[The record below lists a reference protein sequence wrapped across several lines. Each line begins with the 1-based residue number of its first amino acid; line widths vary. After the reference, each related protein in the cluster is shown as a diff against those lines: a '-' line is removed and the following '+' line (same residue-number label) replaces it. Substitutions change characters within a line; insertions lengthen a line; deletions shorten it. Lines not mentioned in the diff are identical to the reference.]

1 MSRTIRGRTTFLLS
15 LALCFIIAATVL
27 FGGCADLSKDP
38 AGGYQVTDVEG
49 NVVTITQKPQ
59 RILTVSA
66 GTDELMLGLV
76 EPERM
81 AAINEALADREHTNV
96 PWVCDQISTVI
107 GRAPSVE
114 QVASL
119 HPDLVV
125 VTPWISRENID
136 AIRTLNVPVIV
147 CKSAATIEDI
157 QDNIRLFAAAVGEQ
171 ERGERLIGKMED
183 KLTEIR
189 AKVDAVPEKKKHKSI
204 ALISIMVNYGG
215 AGCIFDELCRYTDA
229 VNAKAAAGNRTG
241 QEMTKEQLVAAN
253 PDYLFFPSYEDHAT
267 NEENYGQ
274 QYLEDPS
281 LAQMTAV
288 RAQQIGHP
296 WARYVYNLSQDVVY
310 GIQETAWILYGDEF
324 KQSRHEFLTAVE

>member
-1 MSRTIRGRTTFLLS
+1 MRRHMRALAALTVIFAALL
-15 LALCFIIAATVL
+15 L
-27 FGGCADLSKDP
+27 GGCINSSEQQ
-38 AGGYQVTDVEG
+38 AGGYQITDVEG
-49 NVVTITQKPQ
+49 TVVTFEHKPQ

-81 AAINEALADREHTNV
+81 AAINESLADREHTNI
-96 PWVCDQISTVI
+96 PWVCDRIPTVI
-107 GRAPSVE
+107 PRSPSVE
-114 QVASL
+114 QIAAL

-125 VTPWISRENID
+125 VTPWMPRENID
-136 AIRTLNVPVIV
+136 AIRELNVPVLV
-147 CKSAATIEDI
+147 CKSAATMEDI
-157 QDNIRLFAAAVGEQ
+157 HDNIRLYAAAVGEV
-171 ERGERLIGKMED
+171 ERGEKLIGMMEE
-183 KLTEIR
+183 KLAEIR
-189 AKVDAVPEKKKHKSI
+189 AKVEKVPEEKKHKSI

-215 AGCIFDELCRYTDA
+215 AGCTFDELCRYTDSI
-229 VNAKAAAGNRTG
+229 NAKAAAGNRMG

-253 PDYLFFPSYEDHAT
+253 PDYLFFPSYEDGAT
-267 NEENYGQ
+267 NEENYGR

-288 RAQQIGHP
+288 RERQIGHP
-296 WARYVYNLSQDVVY
+296 WARYVYNLSQDIVY

>member
-1 MSRTIRGRTTFLLS
+1 MRRHMRALAALTVIFAALL
-15 LALCFIIAATVL
+15 I
-27 FGGCADLSKDP
+27 GGCINSSEQQ

-49 NVVTITQKPQ
+49 TVVEFTHKPQ

-81 AAINEALADREHTNV
+81 AAINESLADREHTNI
-96 PWVCDQISTVI
+96 PWVCDRIPTVI
-107 GRAPSVE
+107 PRSPSVE
-114 QVASL
+114 QIAAL
-119 HPDLVV
+119 RPDLVV
-125 VTPWISRENID
+125 VTPWMPRENID
-136 AIRTLNVPVIV
+136 AIRELNVPVLV
-147 CKSAATIEDI
+147 CKSAATMEDI
-157 QDNIRLFAAAVGEQ
+157 HDNIRLYAAAVGEV
-171 ERGERLIGKMED
+171 ERGEKLIGMMEE
-183 KLTEIR
+183 KLAEIR
-189 AKVDAVPEKKKHKSI
+189 AKVEKIPEEKKHKSI

-215 AGCIFDELCRYTDA
+215 AGCTFDELCRYTDSI
-229 VNAKAAAGNRTG
+229 NAKAAAGNRMG

-253 PDYLFFPSYEDHAT
+253 PDYLFFPSYEDGAT
-267 NEENYGQ
+267 NEENYGR

-288 RAQQIGHP
+288 RERQIGHP
-296 WARYVYNLSQDVVY
+296 WARYVYNLSQDIVY

>member
-1 MSRTIRGRTTFLLS
+1 MRRHMRALAALTVIFAALL
-15 LALCFIIAATVL
+15 I
-27 FGGCADLSKDP
+27 GGCINSSEQQV
-38 AGGYQVTDVEG
+38 GGYQITDVEG
-49 NVVTITQKPQ
+49 KVVTFEHKPQ

-81 AAINEALADREHTNV
+81 AAINESLADREHTNI
-96 PWVCDQISTVI
+96 PWVCDRIPTVI
-107 GRAPSVE
+107 PRSPSVE
-114 QVASL
+114 QIAAL

-125 VTPWISRENID
+125 VTPWMPRENID
-136 AIRTLNVPVIV
+136 AIRELNVPVLV
-147 CKSAATIEDI
+147 CKSAATMEDI
-157 QDNIRLFAAAVGEQ
+157 HDNIRLYAAAVGEV
-171 ERGERLIGKMED
+171 ERGEKLIGMMEE
-183 KLTEIR
+183 KLAEIR
-189 AKVDAVPEKKKHKSI
+189 AKVEKVPEEKKHKSI

-215 AGCIFDELCRYTDA
+215 AGCTFDELCRYTDSI
-229 VNAKAAAGNRTG
+229 NAKAAAGNRMG

-253 PDYLFFPSYEDHAT
+253 PDYLFFPSYEDGAT
-267 NEENYGQ
+267 NEENYGR

-288 RAQQIGHP
+288 RERQIGHP
-296 WARYVYNLSQDVVY
+296 WARYVYNLSQDIVY

>member
-1 MSRTIRGRTTFLLS
+1 MRRHMRALAALTVIFAALL
-15 LALCFIIAATVL
+15 I
-27 FGGCADLSKDP
+27 GGCINSSEQQ
-38 AGGYQVTDVEG
+38 AGGYQITDVEG
-49 NVVTITQKPQ
+49 TVVTFEHKPQ

-81 AAINEALADREHTNV
+81 AAINESLADREHTNI
-96 PWVCDQISTVI
+96 PWVCDRIPTVI
-107 GRAPSVE
+107 PRSPSVE
-114 QVASL
+114 QIAAL

-125 VTPWISRENID
+125 VTPWMPRENID
-136 AIRTLNVPVIV
+136 AIRELNVPVLV
-147 CKSAATIEDI
+147 CKSAATMEDI
-157 QDNIRLFAAAVGEQ
+157 HDNIRLYAAAVGEV
-171 ERGERLIGKMED
+171 ERGEKLIGMMEE
-183 KLTEIR
+183 KLAEIR
-189 AKVDAVPEKKKHKSI
+189 AKVEKVPEEKKHKSI

-215 AGCIFDELCRYTDA
+215 AGCTFDELCRYTDSI
-229 VNAKAAAGNRTG
+229 NAKAAAGNRMG

-253 PDYLFFPSYEDHAT
+253 PDYLFFPSYEDGAT
-267 NEENYGQ
+267 NEENYGR

-288 RAQQIGHP
+288 RERQIGHP
-296 WARYVYNLSQDVVY
+296 WARYVYNLSQDIVY

>member
-1 MSRTIRGRTTFLLS
+1 MSRKKQVIAFFIAVLTVCFL
-15 LALCFIIAATVL
+15 T
-27 FGGCADLSKDP
+27 GCIDLSKEP

-49 NVVTITQKPQ
+49 TVVTFKHKPQ

-81 AAINEALADREHTNV
+81 AAINESLADREHTNI
-96 PWVCDQISTVI
+96 PWVCDRIPTIIPRS
-107 GRAPSVE
+107 PSVE
-114 QVASL
+114 QIAAL

-125 VTPWISRENID
+125 VTPWMPRENID
-136 AIRTLNVPVIV
+136 AIRELNVPVVV
-147 CKSAATIEDI
+147 CKSAATMEDI
-157 QDNIRLFAAAVGEQ
+157 HDNIRLYAAAVGEA
-171 ERGERLIGKMED
+171 ERGEKLIGMMEE
-183 KLTEIR
+183 KLAEIR
-189 AKVDAVPEKKKHKSI
+189 AKVAEVPEEKKHKSI

-215 AGCIFDELCRYTDA
+215 AGCTFDELCRYTDSI
-229 VNAKAAAGNRTG
+229 NAKAAAGNRMG

-253 PDYLFFPSYEDHAT
+253 PDYLFFPSYEDGAT
-267 NEENYGQ
+267 NEENYGR

-288 RAQQIGHP
+288 RERQIGHP
-296 WARYVYNLSQDVVY
+296 WARYVYNLSQDIVY

>member
-1 MSRTIRGRTTFLLS
+1 MRRHMRALAALTVIFAALL
-15 LALCFIIAATVL
+15 I
-27 FGGCADLSKDP
+27 GGCINSSEQQ

-49 NVVTITQKPQ
+49 TVVEFTHKPQ

-81 AAINEALADREHTNV
+81 AAINESLADREHTNI
-96 PWVCDQISTVI
+96 PWVCDRIPTVI
-107 GRAPSVE
+107 PRSPSVE
-114 QVASL
+114 QIAAL

-125 VTPWISRENID
+125 VTPWMPRENID
-136 AIRTLNVPVIV
+136 AIRELNVPVLV
-147 CKSAATIEDI
+147 CKSAATMEDI
-157 QDNIRLFAAAVGEQ
+157 HDNIRLYAAAVGEV
-171 ERGERLIGKMED
+171 ERGEKLIGMMEE
-183 KLTEIR
+183 KLAEIR
-189 AKVDAVPEKKKHKSI
+189 AKVAEVPEEKKHKSI

-215 AGCIFDELCRYTDA
+215 AGCTFDELCRYTDSI
-229 VNAKAAAGNRTG
+229 NAKAAAGNRMG

-253 PDYLFFPSYEDHAT
+253 PDYLFFPSYEDGAT
-267 NEENYGQ
+267 NEENYGR

-288 RAQQIGHP
+288 RERQVGHP
-296 WARYVYNLSQDVVY
+296 WARYVYNLSQDIVY

>member
-1 MSRTIRGRTTFLLS
+1 MRRHMRALAALTVIFAALL
-15 LALCFIIAATVL
+15 I
-27 FGGCADLSKDP
+27 GGCINSSEQQ

-49 NVVTITQKPQ
+49 TVVEFTHKPQ

-81 AAINEALADREHTNV
+81 AAINESLADREHTNI
-96 PWVCDQISTVI
+96 PWVCDRIPTVI
-107 GRAPSVE
+107 PRSPSVE
-114 QVASL
+114 QIAAL
-119 HPDLVV
+119 RPDLVV
-125 VTPWISRENID
+125 VTPWMSRENID
-136 AIRTLNVPVIV
+136 AIRELNVPVLV
-147 CKSAATIEDI
+147 CKSAATMEDI
-157 QDNIRLFAAAVGEQ
+157 HDNIRLYAAAVGEV
-171 ERGERLIGKMED
+171 ERGEKLIGMMEE
-183 KLTEIR
+183 KLAEIR
-189 AKVDAVPEKKKHKSI
+189 AKVEKVPEEKKHKSI

-215 AGCIFDELCRYTDA
+215 AGCTFDELCRYTDSI
-229 VNAKAAAGNRTG
+229 NAKAAAGNRMG

-253 PDYLFFPSYEDHAT
+253 PDYLFFPSYEDGAT
-267 NEENYGQ
+267 NEENYGR

-288 RAQQIGHP
+288 RERQIGHP
-296 WARYVYNLSQDVVY
+296 WARYIYNLSQDIVY

>member
-1 MSRTIRGRTTFLLS
+1 MNPKWTC
-15 LALCFIIAATVL
+15 LAFCIVL
-27 FGGCADLSKDP
+27 FTALFLSGCAELSKDP
-38 AGGYQVTDVEG
+38 VGGYQVTDVEG
-49 NVVTITQKPQ
+49 TVVTIAHKPQ

-81 AAINEALADREHTNV
+81 VAINEALADREHTNI
-96 PWVCDQISTVI
+96 PWVSDRIPTVI
-107 GRAPSVE
+107 GRGPSVE
-114 QVASL
+114 QIAAL
-119 HPDLVV
+119 RPDLVV
-125 VTPWISRENID
+125 VTPWIPRENID
-136 AIRTLNVPVIV
+136 AIRALNVPVLV
-147 CKSAATIEDI
+147 CKSASTIADI
-157 QDNIRLFAAAVGEQ
+157 HDNIRLFAAAVGEQ
-171 ERGERLIGKMED
+171 ERGEKLIGMMEE

-189 AKVDAVPEKKKHKSI
+189 AKVAAVPEEKKHKSI

-229 VNAKAAAGNRTG
+229 INTKAAAGNRTG

-253 PDYLFFPSYEDHAT
+253 PDYLFFPSYEDNAT
-267 NEENYGQ
+267 NEENYGS

-288 RAQQIGHP
+288 REKQIGHP

-310 GIQETAWILYGDEF
+310 GIQETAWILYGDDF

>member
-1 MSRTIRGRTTFLLS
+1 MRRHMRALAALTVIFAALL
-15 LALCFIIAATVL
+15 I
-27 FGGCADLSKDP
+27 GGCINSSEQQ

-49 NVVTITQKPQ
+49 TVVEFTHKPQ

-81 AAINEALADREHTNV
+81 AAINESLADREHTNI
-96 PWVCDQISTVI
+96 PWVCDRIPTVI
-107 GRAPSVE
+107 PRSPSVE
-114 QVASL
+114 QIAAL

-125 VTPWISRENID
+125 VTPWMPRENID
-136 AIRTLNVPVIV
+136 AIRELNVPVLV
-147 CKSAATIEDI
+147 CKSAATMEDI
-157 QDNIRLFAAAVGEQ
+157 HDNIRLYAAAVGEV
-171 ERGERLIGKMED
+171 ERGEKLIGMMEE
-183 KLTEIR
+183 KLAEIR
-189 AKVDAVPEKKKHKSI
+189 AKVEKVPEEKKHKSI

-215 AGCIFDELCRYTDA
+215 AGCTFDELCRYTDSI
-229 VNAKAAAGNRTG
+229 NAKAAAGNRMG

-253 PDYLFFPSYEDHAT
+253 PDYLFFPSYEDGAT
-267 NEENYGQ
+267 NEENYGR

-288 RAQQIGHP
+288 RERQIGHP
-296 WARYVYNLSQDVVY
+296 WARYVYNLSQDIVY
-310 GIQETAWILYGDEF
+310 GIQETAWILYGDDF

>member
-1 MSRTIRGRTTFLLS
+1 MRRHMRALAALTVIFVALL
-15 LALCFIIAATVL
+15 I
-27 FGGCADLSKDP
+27 GGCINSSEQQ

-49 NVVTITQKPQ
+49 TVVEFTHKPQ

-81 AAINEALADREHTNV
+81 AAINESLADREHTNI
-96 PWVCDQISTVI
+96 PWVCDRIPTVI
-107 GRAPSVE
+107 PRSPSVE
-114 QVASL
+114 QIAAL
-119 HPDLVV
+119 RPDLVV
-125 VTPWISRENID
+125 VTPWMSRENID
-136 AIRTLNVPVIV
+136 AIRELNVPVLV
-147 CKSAATIEDI
+147 CKSAATMEDI
-157 QDNIRLFAAAVGEQ
+157 HDNIRLYAAAVGEA
-171 ERGERLIGKMED
+171 ERGEKLIGMMEE
-183 KLTEIR
+183 KLAEIR
-189 AKVDAVPEKKKHKSI
+189 TKVAAVPEEKKHKSI

-215 AGCIFDELCRYTDA
+215 AGCTFDELCRYTDSI
-229 VNAKAAAGNRTG
+229 NAKAAAGNRMG

-253 PDYLFFPSYEDHAT
+253 PDYLFFPSYEDGAT
-267 NEENYGQ
+267 NEENYGR

-288 RAQQIGHP
+288 RERQIGHP
-296 WARYVYNLSQDVVY
+296 WARYVYNLSQDIVY

>member
-1 MSRTIRGRTTFLLS
+1 MRRHMRALAALTVIFAALL
-15 LALCFIIAATVL
+15 I
-27 FGGCADLSKDP
+27 GGCINSSEQQ

-49 NVVTITQKPQ
+49 TVVEFTHKPQ

-81 AAINEALADREHTNV
+81 AAINESLADREHTNI
-96 PWVCDQISTVI
+96 PWVCDRIPTVI
-107 GRAPSVE
+107 PRSPSVE
-114 QVASL
+114 QIAAL

-125 VTPWISRENID
+125 VTPWTSRENID
-136 AIRTLNVPVIV
+136 AIRELNVPVLV
-147 CKSAATIEDI
+147 CKSAATMEDI
-157 QDNIRLFAAAVGEQ
+157 HDNIRLYAAAVGEV
-171 ERGERLIGKMED
+171 ERGEKLIGMMEK
-183 KLTEIR
+183 KLAEIR
-189 AKVDAVPEKKKHKSI
+189 AKVEKVPEEKKHKSI

-215 AGCIFDELCRYTDA
+215 AGCTFDELCRYTDSI
-229 VNAKAAAGNRTG
+229 NAKAAAGNRMG

-253 PDYLFFPSYEDHAT
+253 PDYLFFPSYEDGAT
-267 NEENYGQ
+267 NEENYGR

-288 RAQQIGHP
+288 RERQIGHP
-296 WARYVYNLSQDVVY
+296 WARYVYNLSQDIVY

>member
-1 MSRTIRGRTTFLLS
+1 MSRKKQVIAFFIAVLTVCFL
-15 LALCFIIAATVL
+15 T
-27 FGGCADLSKDP
+27 GCIDLSKDP
-38 AGGYQVTDVEG
+38 TGGYQVTDVEG
-49 NVVTITQKPQ
+49 TVVTFKHKPQ

-81 AAINEALADREHTNV
+81 AAINESLADREHTNI
-96 PWVCDQISTVI
+96 PWVCDRIPTVI
-107 GRAPSVE
+107 PRSPSVE
-114 QVASL
+114 QIAAL

-125 VTPWISRENID
+125 VTPWMPRENID
-136 AIRTLNVPVIV
+136 AIRELNVPVVV
-147 CKSAATIEDI
+147 CKSAATMEDI
-157 QDNIRLFAAAVGEQ
+157 HDNIRLYAAAVGEA
-171 ERGERLIGKMED
+171 ERGEKLIGMMEE
-183 KLTEIR
+183 KLAEIR
-189 AKVDAVPEKKKHKSI
+189 SKVAAVPEEKKHKSI

-215 AGCIFDELCRYTDA
+215 AGCTFDELCHYTDSI
-229 VNAKAAAGNRTG
+229 NAKAAAGNRMG

-253 PDYLFFPSYEDHAT
+253 PDYLFFPSYEDGAT
-267 NEENYGQ
+267 NEENYGR

-288 RAQQIGHP
+288 RERQIGHP
-296 WARYVYNLSQDVVY
+296 WARYVYNLSQDIVY

>member
-1 MSRTIRGRTTFLLS
+1 MSCKKQFIAFFVAALTVCFL
-15 LALCFIIAATVL
+15 T
-27 FGGCADLSKDP
+27 GCIDLSKEP
-38 AGGYQVTDVEG
+38 TGGYQVTDVEG
-49 NVVTITQKPQ
+49 TVVTFKHKPQ

-81 AAINEALADREHTNV
+81 AAINESLADREHTNI
-96 PWVCDQISTVI
+96 PWVCDRIPTVI
-107 GRAPSVE
+107 PRSPSVE
-114 QVASL
+114 QIAAL

-125 VTPWISRENID
+125 VTPWMPRENID
-136 AIRTLNVPVIV
+136 AIRELNVPVLV
-147 CKSAATIEDI
+147 CKSAATMEDI
-157 QDNIRLFAAAVGEQ
+157 HDNIRLYAAAVGEV
-171 ERGERLIGKMED
+171 ERGEKLIGMMEE
-183 KLTEIR
+183 KLAEIR
-189 AKVDAVPEKKKHKSI
+189 SKIAAVPEEKKHKSI

-215 AGCIFDELCRYTDA
+215 AGCTFDELCRYTDSI
-229 VNAKAAAGNRTG
+229 NAKAAAGNRMG

-253 PDYLFFPSYEDHAT
+253 PDYLFFPSYEDGAT
-267 NEENYGQ
+267 NEENYGR

-288 RAQQIGHP
+288 RERQIGHP
-296 WARYVYNLSQDVVY
+296 WARYVYNLSQDIVY